1 MRVLWGGG
9 VFATVAREQLRHR
22 CVALDLSLATSPPPP
37 PDTSS
42 TIRCCC
48 LRLQLLEL
56 DVPLEQGAKYS
67 AVDKWAAQLQS
78 LHSQVVAKL
87 VVA

>member
-1 MRVLWGGG
+1 MRAQWG
-9 VFATVAREQLRHR
+9 RCHR
-22 CVALDLSLATSPPPP
+22 GAAAGEGAAAALFLALDRPPSTFPPP
-37 PDTSS
+37 PDT
-42 TIRCCC
+42 TTTCCC
-48 LRLQLLEL
+48 FRLQLLEL
-56 DVPLEQGAKYS
+56 DVPLEQAAKYS